1 MCFARVFS
9 GYLEFRSYLKAN
21 YPKSLPFALKS
32 TLAFEI
38 HWVISFWSGGFHR
51 YVFELENTVLDHNS
65 FCNFYIFC
73 FYLTWGYLSLL
84 VCWEEWNEKPA
95 KRSLYLLMRKGSV
108 GRNTLFDLA
117 GEVTVTFL
125 SYGMESNQPT
135 NLTFGI
141 TFLKRSKNKTY
152 QGFFKKECA

>member
-1 MCFARVFS
+1 
-9 GYLEFRSYLKAN
+9 
-21 YPKSLPFALKS
+21 
-32 TLAFEI
+32 
-38 HWVISFWSGGFHR
+38 
-51 YVFELENTVLDHNS
+51 
-65 FCNFYIFC
+65 
-73 FYLTWGYLSLL
+73 
-84 VCWEEWNEKPA
+84 
-95 KRSLYLLMRKGSV
+95 MRKGSV

-117 GEVTVTFL
+117 EEVTVTFL